1 MFEWTS
7 CLFDDFFG
15 CRTAVGRAV
24 ERRHRRGQQV
34 VEGQGG
40 GVQGRVAAEGYGVAA
55 VGCTVDFG
63 MCTQGEGALIGN
75 VSEGEAC
82 QDGDFGGA

>member
-15 CRTAVGRAV
+15 CRAAVGRAV
-24 ERRHRRGQQV
+24 KRRHRRGQQV

-40 GVQGRVAAEGYGVAA
+40 GIQGRIAAEGYGVAT
-55 VGCTVDFG
+55 VGSAVDFG
-63 MCTQGEGALIGN
+63 MCAQGEGAFIGD
-75 VSEGEAC
+75 VSEGETC